1 MKKTLY
7 VAVVVI
13 LFAAPA
19 FAQTPEMLMK
29 REQAMLT
36 AVERKDWTA
45 FKQLT
50 LPTGRNVDENGAMSV
65 AEFLKMTVD
74 PKFDLN
80 VQMKVS
86 DMKVVDVNATT
97 KIVTYKL
104 DQKGTF
110 MGMPFPPTVY
120 ASTVWVN
127 QGGAWKAA
135 FHQESKAA
143 PPQPKK

>member
-7 VAVVVI
+7 LVAVII
-13 LFAAPA
+13 LFASPA
-19 FAQTPEMLMK
+19 FAQTPDMLMK

-36 AVERKDWTA
+36 AVEKKDWTA
-45 FKQLT
+45 FNQLT
-50 LPTGRNVDENGAMSV
+50 LPTGWNVDENGAMSV
-65 AEFLKMTVD
+65 ADFLKMTAD

-80 VQMKVS
+80 VKMTAS
-86 DMKVVDVNATT
+86 DMKVMDVNATT

-110 MGMPFPPTVY
+110 MGTPFPPTVY

-127 QGGAWKAA
+127 QGGTWKAA

-143 PPQPKK
+143 PPAPKK

>member
-7 VAVVVI
+7 LVAVII
-13 LFAAPA
+13 LFASPA
-19 FAQTPEMLMK
+19 FAQTPDMLMK

-36 AVERKDWTA
+36 AVEKKDWTA
-45 FKQLT
+45 FNQLT
-50 LPTGRNVDENGAMSV
+50 LPTGWNVDENGAMSV
-65 AEFLKMTVD
+65 ADFLKMTAD

-80 VQMKVS
+80 VKMTAS
-86 DMKVVDVNATT
+86 DMKVMDVNATT

-104 DQKGTF
+104 DQKGTC
-110 MGMPFPPTVY
+110 MGTTFPPTVY

-127 QGGAWKAA
+127 QGGTWKAA

-143 PPQPKK
+143 PPAPKK

>member
-7 VAVVVI
+7 VTAVVV
-13 LFAAPA
+13 LFASSA
-19 FAQTPEMLMK
+19 FAQTPDMLMK

-36 AVERKDWTA
+36 AVEKKDWTA

-50 LPTGRNVDENGAMSV
+50 LPTGWNVDENGAMSV
-65 AEFLKMTVD
+65 ADFLKMTVD

-80 VQMKVS
+80 VKMTAS
-86 DMKVVDVNATT
+86 DMKVMDVNATT
-97 KIVTYKL
+97 KIVAYKL

-110 MGMPFPPTVY
+110 MGMPFPPTVH

-127 QGGAWKAA
+127 EGGTWRAA

-143 PPQPKK
+143 PTAPKK